1 MRRAA
6 LVCAIS
12 LHAFGG
18 GARAVQR
25 DQWLVSVP
33 LPPISQQAKA
43 SRRPVW
49 VPPVA
54 SLVLPGTGQVMQGHS
69 RAVAYIAV
77 EAWLWGRYAT
87 SLGDANFERNR
98 YVDLAFTAARADFQ
112 PTIRDTV
119 FQYFETVGKFAESG
133 LFDTDPG
140 PGFKPPTDPQ
150 SYNGSIWI
158 LALETFLPA
167 GVGPPDENSPEYQ
180 RALEFYRARAV
191 GPNFLWSW
199 RDTPE
204 QFQQYKDAVSDSDN
218 AFKRSSQ
225 TLGFLLANHILSAF
239 DAYVSQRLAQTGAP
253 ARIETAVWHN
263 GGWLRRP
270 VARLSVGFSF

>member
-1 MRRAA
+1 MQG
-6 LVCAIS
+6 
-12 LHAFGG
+12 H
-18 GARAVQR
+18 ARAV
-25 DQWLVSVP
+25 P
-33 LPPISQQAKA
+33 
-43 SRRPVW
+43 
-49 VPPVA
+49 
-54 SLVLPGTGQVMQGHS
+54 
-69 RAVAYIAV
+69 YIAV

-87 SLGDANFERNR
+87 SLGEGNSERNR
-98 YVDLAFTAARADFQ
+98 YIDLAFTAARADFQ

-119 FQYFETVGKFAESG
+119 FQYFETVGKFARSG
-133 LFDTDPG
+133 PFDADPG

-150 SYNGSIWI
+150 SYNGSIWL
-158 LALETFLPA
+158 LAVETFLPA
-167 GVGPPDENSPEYQ
+167 GVGSPDENSPEYQ

-199 RDTPE
+199 GNAPE

-225 TLGFLLANHILSAF
+225 TLGLLLANHILSAF

-253 ARIETAVWHN
+253 ARIETALWHD
-263 GGWLRRP
+263 GGWVRRP